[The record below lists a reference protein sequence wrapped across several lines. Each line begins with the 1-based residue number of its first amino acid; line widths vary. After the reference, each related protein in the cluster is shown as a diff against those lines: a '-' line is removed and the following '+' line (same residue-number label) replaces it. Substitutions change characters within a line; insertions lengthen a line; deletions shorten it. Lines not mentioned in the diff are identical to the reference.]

1 MIYKAAREP
10 YNTIPMADD
19 FFIVQGLGG
28 KRSLSGELPVRGSK
42 NAALPAMA
50 SSLLFDGPLTLSNI
64 PLIGD
69 VEVMGEMLEELG
81 AEVKRNSNG
90 DLVIDAQ
97 PVRATSLP
105 RELAKQMRASVILA
119 GPLLARFGEIAFP
132 HPGGCVIGARPID
145 LFLEGFQKMGAE
157 YEEADSVYRLRAPKT
172 GLRGADIFFRQP
184 TVTGTETL
192 LLAATRAHGKTLLRN
207 AAMEPEV
214 VFLAELLRASGAH
227 IKGEGTPTIE
237 IIGTEK
243 LLRLP
248 AQAGAP
254 RKSIAVIPDR
264 IETGS
269 FLILGALAGKDISIT
284 HCEPEH
290 IRILIELLRTAGVNV
305 EAGKDSLLVRAP
317 IKKGTAYKSFG
328 IKTHEYPGFP
338 TDLQAPA
345 TVFLTQ
351 AHGEALVHETIF
363 DGRLAYTKDL
373 VAMGADI
380 ALWDAHR
387 ASVKGPTPLRGRELH
402 GPDLRAGLAYLIA
415 AIVARGKSVI
425 YNAQLID
432 RGYERIEERLKKI
445 GVMIERV
452 SN

>member
-1 MIYKAAREP
+1 
-10 YNTIPMADD
+10 MADD

-28 KRSLSGELPVRGSK
+28 KRTLAGELSVRGSK
-42 NAALPAMA
+42 NAALPALA
-50 SSLLFDGPLTLSNI
+50 SALLFDGPLILGNV
-64 PLIGD
+64 PLIDD

-81 AEVKRNSNG
+81 AEVKRNGNG
-90 DLVIDAQ
+90 DLIIQTKKVNEVA
-97 PVRATSLP
+97 LP
-105 RELAKQMRASVILA
+105 RELAKRMRASVILA
-119 GPLLARFGEIAFP
+119 GPILARFGEVEFP

-145 LFLEGFQKMGAE
+145 LFLEGFEKMGAAN
-157 YEEADSVYRLRAPKT
+157 EEGDFGYRLRAPKG
-172 GLRGADIFFRQP
+172 GLHGADIFFRQP

-192 LLAATRAHGKTLLRN
+192 LLAATRARGTTILRN
-207 AAMEPEV
+207 AALEPEI
-214 VFLAELLRASGAH
+214 VFLAELLRAGGAQ

-237 IIGTEK
+237 IIGVEK
-243 LLRLP
+243 SLRVP
-248 AQAGAP
+248 KKTI
-254 RKSIAVIPDR
+254 RIIPDR
-264 IETGS
+264 IEAGS
-269 FLILGALAGKDISIT
+269 FLILAALAGKDVSIT

-290 IRILIELLRTAGVNV
+290 IRMLIESLRTAGVNIEV
-305 EAGKDSLLVRAP
+305 GKGSLRVCASL
-317 IKKGTAYKSFG
+317 KKEKAYKSFS

-351 AHGEALVHETIF
+351 SNGEALVHETIF

-387 ASVKGPTPLRGRELH
+387 ASVKGPTPLRGKELH

-415 AIVARGKSVI
+415 AIVARGKSVV
-425 YNAQLID
+425 YNARLID
-432 RGYERIEERLKKI
+432 RGHERIEERLKKI
-445 GVMIERV
+445 GVTIERV